1 MARVLRMPELAEDP
15 TAGVLAEWLV
25 EESGAFAGAQS
36 LATVETE
43 KLLVSVEVSEPG
55 VLVKVLVET
64 GALVDTGTPLA
75 VLADPDETVDD
86 LEALLVEL
94 GLAEPGDADAPEP
107 AYVPRRMAAE
117 LRRAPELDD
126 PLVVGEPRTRSV
138 AEVLGLS
145 VMSPTVPTPS
155 PIEDVEPQ
163 RAHAPPGP
171 TEPSTEPSTEAV
183 AQALPEPE
191 LIATE
196 VGTIAQLHLR
206 ETVRA
211 EPLLAVLEEI
221 NVDAERVTLTDLVVK
236 AVASA
241 HDGATLGDAR
251 PIIDVAVAVSTDP
264 EVAIP
269 LVADVGSLTVTGVH
283 ATLAALAT
291 RAAADRLLTEER
303 EPGVITVLDLGS
315 HAVAELS
322 VDVTPSRR
330 AVLAVGAVRDE
341 PVVEA
346 GVLVPG
352 KVLALTLS
360 IDQELADSVL
370 AARWVTVL
378 AELLEHPVRFLV

>member
-55 VLVKVLVET
+55 VLVKVLVQT

-126 PLVVGEPRTRSV
+126 PLAVGEPRTRSV

-155 PIEDVEPQ
+155 PIEEVEPH

-171 TEPSTEPSTEAV
+171 TEPSTEPVT
-183 AQALPEPE
+183 QALPEPE

-221 NVDAERVTLTDLVVK
+221 NVEAERVTLTDLVVK

-241 HDGATLGDAR
+241 YDGATLGDAR

-264 EVAIP
+264 GVAIP

-303 EPGVITVLDLGS
+303 EPGVITVLDLGTD
-315 HAVAELS
+315 AVAELS

-360 IDQELADSVL
+360 IDQELADSLL

-378 AELLEHPVRFLV
+378 VELLEHPVRFLV

>member
-55 VLVKVLVET
+55 VLVKVLVQT

-86 LEALLVEL
+86 LEALLAEL

-126 PLVVGEPRTRSV
+126 PLAVGEPRTRSV

-155 PIEDVEPQ
+155 PIEEVEPH

-171 TEPSTEPSTEAV
+171 TEPSTEPVT
-183 AQALPEPE
+183 QALPEPE

-221 NVDAERVTLTDLVVK
+221 NVEAERVTLTDLVVK

-241 HDGATLGDAR
+241 YDGATLGDAR

-264 EVAIP
+264 GVAIP

-303 EPGVITVLDLGS
+303 EPGVITVLDLGTD
-315 HAVAELS
+315 AVAELS

-360 IDQELADSVL
+360 IDQELADSLL

-378 AELLEHPVRFLV
+378 VELLEHPVRFLV